1 MEPAVVLTETETA
14 TEERLS
20 FLHLDAATRS
30 RLKKLQPAIAKALP
44 SIVDDFYGSIRAWPS
59 LARLLGNETNI
70 TRLKG
75 AQQGHWASLF
85 TAGFDD
91 TYMRGAT
98 AIGHAHE
105 RIGLEPRWYIGS
117 YCFIL
122 ERLLM
127 AVLGRTLRKEAA
139 DDMAAILRAAFLD
152 MDLAISAYIEKG
164 KAEKLKQEMLS
175 LSDTMDAEVQESVG
189 TISQQAEQ
197 LTATAE
203 QLTATARTLRA
214 SAVTASDAVDTAVSN
229 VQSVASAAEE
239 LDASVREIA
248 RQVERTSQLTDA
260 AVAQADSAST
270 TVAGL
275 SDTTARIDEVVLLVE
290 KIAAQTRLLA
300 LNATIEAAR
309 AGEAG
314 KSFAVVASEVKN
326 LARQTE
332 DAIKTV
338 STQADG
344 IRQATQQASA
354 LVQGV
359 THEVRAINRVAD
371 EVATATGQQQQ
382 ATAEITESAGSAAS
396 HTQTIGERARVVLD
410 EAVATDASAET
421 VKALSEHVNCN
432 IKDLQRRLTV
442 ILRSSN
448 AGNRRAVDREPVG
461 VQCRFALA
469 GAHIEG
475 FSGDLSEKGAL
486 LCLPLDKVRNG
497 STGSVDIAGVGTI
510 DTRIVAV
517 TSTGAHA
524 QFLNPSANQIAALK
538 SLIAAG
544 HKESEHYA
552 ALCQG
557 LAARASSAIE
567 AAVRQG
573 RISLDDLFDTDYQPI
588 AGTQPR
594 QYLARFTT
602 LMDEILPPIQEPP
615 LTNDSRIV
623 FCATVDHNGYLPT
636 HNKKYSQPQRPDDPV
651 WNTAN
656 CRNRRIFADRTGLIA
671 ARNTKAR
678 VVQTYPRDMGGGVTV
693 MLKEVDAPISV
704 QGRHWGGLR
713 LAIKLT

>member
-59 LARLLGNETNI
+59 LARLLGNEANI

-75 AQQGHWASLF
+75 AQQGHWANLF

-122 ERLLM
+122 ERLLT
-127 AVLGRTLRKEAA
+127 AVPGRTLRKEAA
-139 DDMAAILRAAFLD
+139 DDMSAILRAAFLD

-164 KAEKLKQEMLS
+164 KSEKLKQEMLS
-175 LSDTMDAEVQESVG
+175 LSDVMDVEVQESVG
-189 TISQQAEQ
+189 TISQQ
-197 LTATAE
+197 AE

-382 ATAEITESAGSAAS
+382 ATAEITESAGSAAT

-486 LCLPLDKVRNG
+486 LCLPLDKVRSG

-510 DTRIVAV
+510 DARIVAV

-524 QFLNPSANQIAALK
+524 QFLNPSANQVAALK

-544 HKESEHYA
+544 YKESEHYA

-557 LAARASSAIE
+557 MAARASNAIE

-573 RISLDDLFDTDYQPI
+573 RISLDDLFDTDYQAI

-623 FCATVDHNGYLPT
+623 FCAAVDHNGYLPT

-656 CRNRRIFADRTGLIA
+656 CRNRRIFADRAGLIA
-671 ARNTKAR
+671 ARNTKHR

-693 MLKEVDAPISV
+693 MLKEVDAPITV

>member
-1 MEPAVVLTETETA
+1 MEPAVVLTETV

-20 FLHLDAATRS
+20 FLHLDAAARG
-30 RLKKLQPAIAKALP
+30 RLQKLQPAIAKALP
-44 SIVDDFYGSIRAWPS
+44 SIVDEFYRSIRSWPA
-59 LARLLGNETNI
+59 LAHLLGNDSNVS
-70 TRLKG
+70 RLKST
-75 AQQGHWASLF
+75 QQGHWANLF
-85 TAGFDD
+85 AARFDD
-91 TYMRGAT
+91 AYMRGAV
-98 AIGHAHE
+98 AVGHAHE

-122 ERLLM
+122 ERLLT
-127 AVLGRTLRKEAA
+127 AVLGRTLRKDAA
-139 DDMAAILRAAFLD
+139 NDMAAILRAAFLD
-152 MDLAISAYIEKG
+152 MDLAISAYIEMG
-164 KAEKLKQEMLS
+164 EAEKLRQEMLS
-175 LSDTMDAEVQESVG
+175 LSDVMDAEVQESVG
-189 TISQQAEQ
+189 TISRQAER
-197 LTATAE
+197 LTSTAE
-203 QLTATARTLRA
+203 QLTATARTLRG
-214 SAVTASDAVDTAVSN
+214 SAVTASDAVDTAVAN

-359 THEVRAINRVAD
+359 THEVRAINSVAE

-382 ATAEITESAGSAAS
+382 ATAEITRSAGSAAS

-432 IKDLQRRLTV
+432 IKDLQHRLTL

-461 VQCRFALA
+461 VQCRLAVA
-469 GAHIEG
+469 GARIEG
-475 FSGDLSEKGAL
+475 FTGDLSAKGAL
-486 LCLPLDKVRNG
+486 LCLPLDQVR
-497 STGSVDIAGVGTI
+497 TGTCGTVDITGVGAL
-510 DTRIVAV
+510 DVRIVAV
-517 TSTGAHA
+517 TGTGAHA
-524 QFLNPSANQIAALK
+524 QFVSPSADQVVALK
-538 SLIAAG
+538 ALIAAS
-544 HKESEHYA
+544 HKESEHYVGV
-552 ALCQG
+552 CQG
-557 LAARASSAIE
+557 LAAKASAAIE
-567 AAVRQG
+567 VAVRHG
-573 RISLDDLFDTDYQPI
+573 RITPDDLFDTDYQPI
-588 AGTQPR
+588 EGSAPR
-594 QYLARFTT
+594 QYLSRFTA

-615 LTNDSRIV
+615 LANDSRVV
-623 FCATVDHNGYLPT
+623 FCAAVDHNGYLPT
-636 HNKKYSQPQRPDDPV
+636 HNRKYSQAQRPDDPV

-656 CRNRRIFADRTGLIA
+656 CRNRRVFADRAGLIA
-671 ARNTKAR
+671 ARNTKPF
-678 VVQTYPRDMGGGVTV
+678 VVQTYPRDMGSGVKV
-693 MLKEVDAPISV
+693 MLKEVDAPILV

-713 LAIKLT
+713 LAIKLA